1 MTTPVCFDDIR
12 LSYGNVTA
20 LDGLSTAFHP
30 GFNVVLGPNGS
41 GKTTLFR
48 IGAGVLPPDEGS
60 VTIDGTDPFVDQSV
74 KTRIGYLPHGTPL
87 NGQLTVR
94 ENLDYWGRVLGLDAG
109 TRDDRIE
116 RTGATMNVGDLLN
129 RSATDLSRG
138 QRQRVTVARVLL
150 GDPEVLFLDEPTT
163 GLDPSAAKSLRDQ
176 LDGLAA
182 EGRTLCYSTHN
193 LYEAEL
199 LADELTVVKAG
210 RVVAQGVKDLLL
222 AQLRGEGTREV
233 RIEADA
239 DAETFDVLEI
249 EAHQVQDGWVVT
261 LPADRSV
268 SDLVTSLV
276 ERGVAIERVH
286 ETEASLEE
294 LYGQLTAD
302 EEVLER

>member
-1 MTTPVCFDDIR
+1 MTTPVTFDDIR

-20 LDGLSTAFHP
+20 LDGLSTTFDP

-48 IGAGVLPPDEGS
+48 VGAGVLPPDEGN
-60 VTIDGTDPFVDQSV
+60 VAIDGTDPFADQSV

-94 ENLDYWGRVLGLDAG
+94 DNLDYWGRILGLDAG
-109 TRDDRIE
+109 TRDDRIG
-116 RTGATMNVGDLLN
+116 RTTATMDVDDLLD
-129 RSATDLSRG
+129 RPATDLSRG
-138 QRQRVTVARVLL
+138 QRQRVTIARVLL

-163 GLDPSAAKSLRDQ
+163 GLDPTTAKSLREQ

-199 LADELTVVKAG
+199 LADELTVIKAG
-210 RVVAQGVKDLLL
+210 RVVAQGAKDILIG
-222 AQLRGEGTREV
+222 QLRGEGTREV

-239 DAETFDVLEI
+239 DAETFDALDI
-249 EAHQVQDGWVVT
+249 EAREVQDGWIVT
-261 LPADRSV
+261 LPEDRSV

-294 LYGQLTAD
+294 LYSQLTAD
-302 EEVLER
+302 EEVLVR